1 MRAGTHHLN
10 ARLMTL
16 VLVRVCVCAYLL
28 DPSRVPDDSLFMDFF
43 DTEPC
48 GGSDTMKLS
57 DSESDTSAFRRDVSP
72 GTRRAH
78 LARSTESFTKPLL
91 FAAAKTHECAHL
103 YQKLFKEKMLEIDSE
118 MRARGFMQLMV
129 HRGTGIT
136 EMPHASSGTRSKSNK
151 RTAAAYEGHRLRKR
165 NRAGEE
171 RSSDSFSANVSNSS
185 GVRRVREKSP
195 AARQPCCLGCGVLV
209 RR

>member
-1 MRAGTHHLN
+1 
-10 ARLMTL
+10 
-16 VLVRVCVCAYLL
+16 
-28 DPSRVPDDSLFMDFF
+28 
-43 DTEPC
+43 
-48 GGSDTMKLS
+48 
-57 DSESDTSAFRRDVSP
+57 
-72 GTRRAH
+72 
-78 LARSTESFTKPLL
+78 
-91 FAAAKTHECAHL
+91 
-103 YQKLFKEKMLEIDSE
+103 

-185 GVRRVREKSP
+185 GVRRVGAKRVQRLANPVASGVASSSDDEVNLARMCPNLNRSHNIVEDS
-195 AARQPCCLGCGVLV
+195 AAGLKYCAIECVIVSASSKVLWMYYCSLQV
-209 RR
+209 